1 MSMELFLLRLFFCFC
16 FVTTQC
22 ISIIQKVKLIKTHSL
37 TLTAATSNSRQAT
50 DKPLKAL
57 YSHFTSARY
66 QEMRPTS
73 AGSNLLTRSCYSG
86 SWNHLVSPMYAP
98 LEGETC
104 MKSNCE
110 IEEMAGVNNPSL
122 QS

>member
-57 YSHFTSARY
+57 YSS
-66 QEMRPTS
+66 ERPLSGNEAHICGEQPVDT
-73 AGSNLLTRSCYSG
+73 LLLQRE
-86 SWNHLVSPMYAP
+86 
-98 LEGETC
+98 LESFGLTHVC
-104 MKSNCE
+104 T
-110 IEEMAGVNNPSL
+110 IRG
-122 QS
+122 